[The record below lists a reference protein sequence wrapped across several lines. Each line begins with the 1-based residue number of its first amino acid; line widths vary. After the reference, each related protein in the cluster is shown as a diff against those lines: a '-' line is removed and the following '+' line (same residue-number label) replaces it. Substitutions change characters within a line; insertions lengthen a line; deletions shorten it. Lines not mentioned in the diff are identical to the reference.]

1 MVALGAMLL
10 AFAAIV
16 GAGFSLFAGGAWGWV
31 ALALFLA
38 SMVLEGVGF
47 ALAGMEEAAEE

>member
-1 MVALGAMLL
+1 MAAVGMMLL

-16 GAGFSLFAGGAWGWV
+16 GAGFCLFAGGAWGWL
-31 ALALFLA
+31 ALGLFLA

-47 ALAGMEEAAEE
+47 ALAGMEEAAGE

>member
-1 MVALGAMLL
+1 MAAVGVMLL
-10 AFAAIV
+10 AFAAIA
-16 GAGFSLFAGGAWGWV
+16 GAGFCLFAGGAWGWL

-47 ALAGMEEAAEE
+47 ALAGMEVEAEE

>member
-10 AFAAIV
+10 AFAAVV